1 MAKVACW
8 GVRSVA
14 QPLERGCVGG
24 ADGSDQRGSVRGAGR
39 ACGDHGVASAPSAL
53 PVGVTDGGP
62 SSGRVDFQDVRDTAP
77 VRMGNCRS
85 PASVDKRHPCLLSTF
100 IVNVVVRH
108 RTLDIVLHTY
118 QERTFA
124 MPSTAMAKLNR
135 SSVQLRVRSLG
146 SCETLDRVVFLVG
159 MSRRSRGGFSCVGA
173 LGGSNGAATSNEKP
187 IRPTKWQKF
196 WGVWNAIIGCPPRT
210 CSC

>member
-1 MAKVACW
+1 MAKVARW
-8 GVRSVA
+8 RVRSVA

-24 ADGSDQRGSVRGAGR
+24 ADGSDQRGSVPGAGG
-39 ACGDHGVASAPSAL
+39 ACGDHGVAGAPSAL

-62 SSGRVDFQDVRDTAP
+62 SSWRVDFQDVRDTAAA
-77 VRMGNCRS
+77 RRGNCRS
-85 PASVDKRHPCLLSTF
+85 PASVDKRHPCPLSTF

-108 RTLDIVLHTY
+108 CTFDIVLHTY
-118 QERTFA
+118 QERTYA

-159 MSRRSRGGFSCVGA
+159 MSTRSCGGFSRVGA
-173 LGGSNGAATSNEKP
+173 LSGTMEQRRGTKSAHGPSNGKTS
-187 IRPTKWQKF
+187 
-196 WGVWNAIIGCPPRT
+196 GVFGML
-210 CSC
+210 